1 MELLIEAALTVPL
14 ICAVALAGWLTRR
27 TVARRAEA
35 RTASAAGG
43 AVVPIPCR
51 ARWRQGARRRIFGY
65 GKLGPG
71 ADGTGAV
78 FKAPLR
84 RAVVLPCGGR
94 AAARTGLRPGMHMLE
109 YRAPDGLR
117 IDFWVHDAEI
127 DRAARILRI
136 PDPADFH

>member
-1 MELLIEAALTVPL
+1 METLIEAALIVL
-14 ICAVALAGWLTRR
+14 LVAPAGWPARR

-35 RTASAAGG
+35 RATSAADG

-51 ARWRQGARRRIFGY
+51 ARWRQGVRRRVFGY
-65 GKLGPG
+65 GKPGPG

-84 RAVVLPCGGR
+84 RVVVLPRGGR
-94 AAARTGLRPGMHMLE
+94 AAVRTGLRPGTRVLE

-117 IDFWVHDAEI
+117 VDFQVYDAEV

-136 PDPADFH
+136 PDPADFR